1 MEIESNKLKVIIIT
15 VLLIGGFYVY
25 YSSNSINKIINHL
38 NVIINDEYNGVVIDK
53 YRDFSEHNKPIIK
66 LSNDRTVYLS
76 SEEFSKV
83 DKFDSISKSKK
94 SNLLYIFKK
103 DTIIKIDITLGIKE
117 RIKEKEKEKETNH

>member
-1 MEIESNKLKVIIIT
+1 MEIESNKLKVIFII
-15 VLLIGGFYVY
+15 VLLIGGIYIYNTTDSKESWVNY
-25 YSSNSINKIINHL
+25 L

-53 YRDFSEHNKPIIK
+53 YKDISQHNEPIIK

-94 SNLLYIFKK
+94 SNLLYVFKK

-117 RIKEKEKEKETNH
+117 RIKEKEKETNH

>member
-1 MEIESNKLKVIIIT
+1 MEIESNKLKVIIFI
-15 VLLIGGFYVY
+15 LGLIGVIYVY
-25 YSSNSINKIINHL
+25 YSSNSINSLINHL

-53 YRDFSEHNKPIIK
+53 YKDISQHNEPIIK

-94 SNLLYIFKK
+94 SNLLYVFKK

-117 RIKEKEKEKETNH
+117 RIKEKEKE